1 MTEIVYE
8 RKFPNTLKN
17 MGFEIN
23 FYAPNIIYN
32 LKKSKSKSKSK
43 KIKSNQIFIN
53 IWGCLECHFSIV
65 NGWWLL

>member
-23 FYAPNIIYN
+23 FYASNIIYN
-32 LKKSKSKSKSK
+32 LKKSRSK
-43 KIKSNQIFIN
+43 KKKIY
-53 IWGCLECHFSIV
+53 FSLTFEDV
-65 NGWWLL
+65 

>member
-53 IWGCLECHFSIV
+53 I
-65 NGWWLL
+65 